1 MVRNAKTKRTKPA
14 LRIDQANVFYN
25 YTLGFESTRIDL
37 VKTAGKLL
45 KKGITRAVF
54 FSDFKCLY
62 TDAQAEVQFE
72 WIQPKGRQWDS
83 NWKIRF
89 GSEVPA
95 AAATELIYAI
105 ELSFHEQRI
114 EGREARQIAPYLRA
128 SLPPIVLE
136 EDDLT
141 LPIFASV
148 KLFAD
153 GIAIL
158 SFQLDTT
165 WDGVDEDYFISNIVN
180 LYQCYFKSIWVDSR
194 VQRLDAEELLP
205 IAFQDDM
212 SIAGNP
218 LSGRKT
224 KQLLRKMRRESRELL
239 NKALDDQGRRFDIGN
254 EEWILHEIAGSKDQG
269 SWESTMDLCR
279 SEYANTLSGLVIPS
293 RDNRKLRARSTFV
306 WQGRPSVSLMR
317 FREQPATKIELLSR
331 FAPSLSRILMR
342 STAVDTSSDLPPD
355 LRPFGDY
362 CFHGNRALL
371 LWTWL
376 RPDETPANVWDDPE
390 TRAALA
396 ENQAR
401 SEHVEYHNMR
411 TARACAWAQ
420 SPPSDDHLREAY
432 KTLSVTDDVIHQ
444 SSQAGE
450 ISDALAYLMAEFGT
464 LKLVSSGKEA
474 ARWHLDELRYR
485 SDRSRNRVNRWLAF
499 VFGLVGTAGL
509 ADFAILPYLVTVWP
523 DLSREIAPIVAFGV
537 AGLIVLLIASFIW
550 FFNRIEPSN

>member
-1 MVRNAKTKRTKPA
+1 MVTSAKSEETKPP
-14 LRIDQANVFYN
+14 LRVDQANVFYN
-25 YTLGFESTRIDL
+25 YTIGFESTRIDL
-37 VKTAGKLL
+37 VKTAGKIL
-45 KKGITRAVF
+45 KKGIARAVF

-62 TDAQAEVQFE
+62 TDAEAEVQLE
-72 WIQPKGRQWDS
+72 WIQPQGRQWDS
-83 NWKIRF
+83 SWKIRF

-95 AAATELIYAI
+95 AAATELIHAI
-105 ELSFHEQRI
+105 EVSFHEQRI
-114 EGREARQIAPYLRA
+114 EGREARQIEPYLRA
-128 SLPPIVLE
+128 SLPPIVFE
-136 EDDLT
+136 SDDLA

-158 SFQLDTT
+158 SFQLDAT
-165 WDGVDEDYFISNIVN
+165 WDGVDEHYFVSNIVN
-180 LYQCYFKSIWVDSR
+180 LYQRYFKSIWVDSR
-194 VQRLDAEELLP
+194 IQRLDAEGLLP
-205 IAFQDDM
+205 IAFQEQI

-218 LSGRKT
+218 LGGRKI
-224 KQLLRKMRRESRELL
+224 KLLLRKMRRESRQLL
-239 NKALDDQGRRFDIGN
+239 NKALDEKGRRFDVGN
-254 EEWILHEIAGSKDQG
+254 EEWILHEIAGSKDQD

-279 SEYANTLSGLVIPS
+279 SEYANALCGLVVHS
-293 RDNRKLRARSTFV
+293 RDKRNLRARPAFM

-317 FREQPATKIELLSR
+317 FHEQPATKIDLLTR

-342 STAVDTSSDLPPD
+342 STAVDTPSDLPPD

-376 RPDETPANVWDDPE
+376 RPDEAPANAWDDPG
-390 TRAALA
+390 TRTALT

-411 TARACAWAQ
+411 TSRACAWAQ
-420 SPPSDDHLREAY
+420 SPPSDGHLRKAY
-432 KTLSVTDDVIHQ
+432 ETLAFTEDVIHH

-450 ISDALAYLMAEFGT
+450 VSEALAYLMTEFGT

-485 SDRSRNRVNRWLAF
+485 SDRRRNRADGWLSF

-509 ADFAILPYLVTVWP
+509 ADFAIRPFLVAAWP
-523 DLSREIAPIVAFGV
+523 DLSRETAPIVAFGV
-537 AGLIVLLIASFIW
+537 AGLIVLLIAALIW
-550 FFNRIEPSN
+550 FFNRMESAD